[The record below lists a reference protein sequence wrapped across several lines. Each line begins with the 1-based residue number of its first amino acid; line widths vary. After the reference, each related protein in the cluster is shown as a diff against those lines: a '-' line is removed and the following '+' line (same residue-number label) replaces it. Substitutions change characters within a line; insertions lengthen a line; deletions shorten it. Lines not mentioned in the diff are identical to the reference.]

1 MLRLMAHL
9 SLLTGAAAAFQS
21 RAPSVRWAAPAVPT
35 IASRAS
41 PCRPAVLDAVNVK
54 PSNLVTTA
62 KPGAPPVRAA
72 TSTTT
77 FASNTDGRNLP
88 SRRIPLLGA
97 LGAVGFGTTKP
108 ASARSAPIS
117 LSTTDSDDGLLHN
130 WLIFAMSFVIL
141 PMRAAIADD
150 SAVAIISLIPAMLF
164 VGTNLGKED
173 SFRTNFVFL
182 VILLLIQLSTY
193 FAIFGGMTVPI
204 IGLGLL
210 SAIIALLAGPVE
222 D

>member
-1 MLRLMAHL
+1 MGTDLSSALRPLANTAERRDRTTAPTPSGRYAVWAPNKNYSVTPNLLFSRHETRRCTPHQPQLSMLRLVAHL
-9 SLLTGAAAAFQS
+9 SLLTGAVAAFQS
-21 RAPSVRWAAPAVPT
+21 RASSVRWAAPAVPT
-35 IASRAS
+35 IASRAP

-62 KPGAPPVRAA
+62 EPGAPPVRAA

-77 FASNTDGRNLP
+77 FASNTDGRNRP

-130 WLIFAMSFVIL
+130 WLIL
-141 PMRAAIADD
+141 CGTCNAAI
-150 SAVAIISLIPAMLF
+150 
-164 VGTNLGKED
+164 
-173 SFRTNFVFL
+173 
-182 VILLLIQLSTY
+182 
-193 FAIFGGMTVPI
+193 
-204 IGLGLL
+204 
-210 SAIIALLAGPVE
+210 
-222 D
+222 

>member
-1 MLRLMAHL
+1 MLRLVAHL
-9 SLLTGAAAAFQS
+9 SLLTGAVAAFQS

-62 KPGAPPVRAA
+62 EPGAPPVRAA

-77 FASNTDGRNLP
+77 FASNTDGRNRP

-97 LGAVGFGTTKP
+97 LGAIGFGTTKP

-117 LSTTDSDDGLLHN
+117 LSTTDSDDGLLHD
-130 WLIFAMSFVIL
+130 WLIFCTGLIFARSFVT
-141 PMRAAIADD
+141 DD
-150 SAVAIISLIPAMLF
+150 SAAGIISLIPAILF
-164 VGTNLGKED
+164 MGTNLGKKD
-173 SFRTNFVFL
+173 SFLTIFVFL
-182 VILLLIQLSTY
+182 VMGLLIQLSTY
-193 FAIFGGMTVPI
+193 FAIFGDMTVPI